1 MVEGEMKY
9 YVAVDIG
16 CIECG
21 EGTSVLGIFTNK
33 DVADE
38 TTKEHAAR
46 QKENWHG
53 QHHFAVFE
61 IGEIDKIYTVD
72 Y

>member
-1 MVEGEMKY
+1 ML

-21 EGTSVLGIFTNK
+21 EHTSVLGIFTEREK
-33 DVADE
+33 ADAVCD
-38 TTKEHAAR
+38 EHYKR

-53 QHHFAVFE
+53 QHLFEVFE
-61 IGEIDKIYTVD
+61 VSAIDEIERVEYE
-72 Y
+72 